1 MILDLQFR
9 HVHAHLSVNKLLE
22 MPCLSFPVTA
32 VKLPASVISPRQF
45 VQIELSSRPS
55 VCLQIQSEYGQI
67 GIEVFLAC
75 CQSKS
80 LSIARKRETALNLAP
95 ECVCVTDCVVLVPSR
110 LLWESC
116 DEDRWTCYCPTYF
129 KQFFF
134 KGFFKRRIFPWHNV
148 ILAIFWYCNCA
159 RKEFVY
165 VFTFRVSH
173 RGKKSIMYLER
184 EKPRNKT
191 EAAWL
196 GDTIIKLH
204 TLHAVS
210 TIRPIRCWE
219 MWHFKRMSEP

>member
-1 MILDLQFR
+1 MAAL
-9 HVHAHLSVNKLLE
+9 
-22 MPCLSFPVTA
+22 
-32 VKLPASVISPRQF
+32 KLPVSVIFLRQF

-80 LSIARKRETALNLAP
+80 LSMARKREIAVNLAP
-95 ECVCVTDCVVLVPSR
+95 ECVCYWLRCVGALTTPLGIIWWRPLNLLLSRVTV
-110 LLWESC
+110 WI
-116 DEDRWTCYCPTYF
+116 
-129 KQFFF
+129 FF
-134 KGFFKRRIFPWHNV
+134 KCFFKRRIFPCHNV

-165 VFTFRVSH
+165 VFTSRVSH
-173 RGKKSIMYLER
+173 RGKKSIMYLES

-191 EAAWL
+191 ATVWL
-196 GDTIIKLH
+196 CDTIIKLH
-204 TLHAVS
+204 SLHFVS

-219 MWHFKRMSEP
+219 MWHVKLMLEP